1 MARHELSSATLKRL
15 ERPAPFWI
23 NGRQVQGLRTV
34 PLCNPATGQTF
45 AEVHAGAA
53 RDVDEAVAAA
63 RRAFT
68 NPAWAG
74 MNPAMRARILWRLA
88 ELIDANATELAELE
102 TLCMGKPIAAAKRME
117 VPFFAETFRYF
128 SGWCTKISGSSA
140 PLSFPA
146 GDLHGLTLQEPIGV
160 VGMILPWNG
169 PLVIAGWKIA
179 PALATGCTCVI
190 KPAEATPLSLL
201 RFAELAKEAGV
212 PDGVINIVTGSGAEI
227 GSAISRHP
235 DIDKL
240 AFTGSTDTGRGLLH
254 AAADSNLKKLT
265 LELGGKSPVIVFD
278 DADLEAAVDGAVDA
292 IFGNSGQVCVAG
304 SRLYLQ
310 TSIRDTFVARLL
322 EKTAMLR
329 VGDPLDEDT
338 QLGPIASQ
346 THLHAIHRQV
356 GAGWLPA
363 PPCYVGVIS
372 WQAPAATIRRR
383 CWRWR
388 TSPARSSR
396 TRYSGRCFAWPRSRP
411 SSRPSLWPTVRVMAS
426 PAVSG
431 RARLTG
437 PSASR
442 ALSVAASSGSTPTTF
457 PILALPLAATGNR
470 VGAANWDISGLS
482 NTCNRNP

>member
-74 MNPAMRARILWRLA
+74 INPAMRARILWRLA

-102 TLCMGKPIAAAKRME
+102 TLCMGKPITAAKRME

-128 SGWCTKISGSSA
+128 PGWCTKISGSSA

-201 RFAELAKEAGV
+201 RFAELPRKPAC
-212 PDGVINIVTGSGAEI
+212 
-227 GSAISRHP
+227 R
-235 DIDKL
+235 
-240 AFTGSTDTGRGLLH
+240 
-254 AAADSNLKKLT
+254 
-265 LELGGKSPVIVFD
+265 
-278 DADLEAAVDGAVDA
+278 
-292 IFGNSGQVCVAG
+292 
-304 SRLYLQ
+304 
-310 TSIRDTFVARLL
+310 
-322 EKTAMLR
+322 TA
-329 VGDPLDEDT
+329 
-338 QLGPIASQ
+338 
-346 THLHAIHRQV
+346 
-356 GAGWLPA
+356 
-363 PPCYVGVIS
+363 
-372 WQAPAATIRRR
+372 
-383 CWRWR
+383 
-388 TSPARSSR
+388 
-396 TRYSGRCFAWPRSRP
+396 
-411 SSRPSLWPTVRVMAS
+411 
-426 PAVSG
+426 
-431 RARLTG
+431 
-437 PSASR
+437 
-442 ALSVAASSGSTPTTF
+442 
-457 PILALPLAATGNR
+457 
-470 VGAANWDISGLS
+470 
-482 NTCNRNP
+482 